1 MKLTAK
7 DKKYIVDA
15 FKKYISVCG
24 NYLTCEECPY
34 HTANQAF
41 DKTLGTNNFRICQSI
56 FYLKRWKLM
65 QRQDLWN
72 QSTMLVIQSITYT
85 NFRTQS
91 IKRLWRKCSKT
102 NVRILIF
109 LTISNTRNTTIRE
122 YQRIESS
129 EHMKKQQMQFI
140 AKQKQLNTRRY
151 NYEQTTSWSSIQTTL
166 VLSVEW
172 PFNDR

>member
-56 FYLKRWKLM
+56 FLLE
-65 QRQDLWN
+65 
-72 QSTMLVIQSITYT
+72 TMKANVKTRPVKSKYNVGDTVYYVHEFSNTIYKTT
-85 NFRTQS
+85 VKKVFKN
-91 IKRLWRKCSKT
+91 KCSYSYFLNGIKHTKYDYTRISENRIFKT
-102 NVRILIF
+102 YEEAA
-109 LTISNTRNTTIRE
+109 NTVYHKTEAIE
-122 YQRIESS
+122 YKEI
-129 EHMKKQQMQFI
+129 
-140 AKQKQLNTRRY
+140 
-151 NYEQTTSWSSIQTTL
+151 
-166 VLSVEW
+166 
-172 PFNDR
+172 